1 MTSTLV
7 DRCGSGRVGMVS
19 LFLELGAEVDATKA
33 DGTTALFWAVR
44 EGVVENQSSSDAEL
58 LLLGTAL

>member
-1 MTSTLV
+1 MSAAALF
-7 DRCGSGRVGMVS
+7 GRADVVKR

-44 EGVVENQSSSDAEL
+44 EGAVENQSSSDAEL